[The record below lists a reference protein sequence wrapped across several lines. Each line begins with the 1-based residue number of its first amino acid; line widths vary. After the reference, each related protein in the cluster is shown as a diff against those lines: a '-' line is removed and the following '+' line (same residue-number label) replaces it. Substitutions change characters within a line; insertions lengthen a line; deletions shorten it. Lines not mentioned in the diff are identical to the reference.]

1 MEKKAITAQIISH
14 PLRTVVQ
21 TIEPEAARLLME
33 RGGNVACY
41 EWQGMY
47 YWEDR
52 YYADQ
57 HLLSWPPETLSVYV
71 SAQGQEDS
79 TVTFAAFRL
88 PASKQELH
96 LVYDYRV
103 DSPYYGFEEHFTL
116 RVAEEQLIE
125 S

>member
-1 MEKKAITAQIISH
+1 MKKKAMTVRIVSH

-21 TIEPEAARLLME
+21 TIEPEAARLLVE
-33 RGGNVACY
+33 KGGNVTCY

-47 YWEDR
+47 YWEDQ
-52 YYADQ
+52 YYVNQ
-57 HLLSWPPETLSVYV
+57 RLLSWPPETFSVYV

-96 LVYDYRV
+96 LVYDYRMG
-103 DSPYYGFEEHFTL
+103 SPYGSFEEHFTL
-116 RVAEEQLIE
+116 RVADEHLIE